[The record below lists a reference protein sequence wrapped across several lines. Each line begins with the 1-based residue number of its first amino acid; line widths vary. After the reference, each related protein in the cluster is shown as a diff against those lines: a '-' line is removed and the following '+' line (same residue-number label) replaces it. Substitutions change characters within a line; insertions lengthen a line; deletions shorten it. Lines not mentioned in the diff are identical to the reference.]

1 MKNLKI
7 LNTREVKEIIKKLEE
22 YYGISLKTFQKQYAF
37 IKNQH
42 DRIFIVNRDV
52 EKIDFE
58 NLRINTVGLYFAEIN
73 KYGEVRLTLE
83 GSQLIG
89 PLAKKNTL
97 ELTEEQVREYFKGHE
112 IEMEIETDQQ
122 PLFLIHYQKDF
133 FGAAKY
139 KNGTL
144 LNYLPKIHR
153 TQELIL

>member
-22 YYGISLKTFQKQYAF
+22 YYACNLKPFQKQYAF
-37 IKNQH
+37 LKNPH
-42 DRIFIVNRDV
+42 NHIFVVHRDV

-58 NLRINTVGLYFAEIN
+58 SLRINTMGLYFAEIN
-73 KYGEVRLTLE
+73 KYSEVRLTIE

-97 ELTEEQVREYFKGHE
+97 ELTEEQVREYFQGHE

-122 PLFLIHYQKDF
+122 PIFLLHYKKDF